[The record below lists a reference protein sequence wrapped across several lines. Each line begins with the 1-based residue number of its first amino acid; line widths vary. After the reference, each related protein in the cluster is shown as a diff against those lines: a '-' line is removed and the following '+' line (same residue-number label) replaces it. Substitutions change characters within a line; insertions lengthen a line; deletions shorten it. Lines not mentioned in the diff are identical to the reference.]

1 LPVVAIR
8 APWPSDKSR
17 PVKILAAG
25 ELDSTPKT
33 PAVLSP
39 LPGSRSGLTRRRPP
53 LPGCAPRGLAFYR
66 VAVTTFGRPIIA
78 GEVATP
84 LATNSR
90 GQCFLLPL
98 RPPRGSAKL
107 STTARGR
114 YKLTVPPAPPCIQA
128 AIAPACIPNLP
139 PENLNSEFPPT
150 SLSATVK
157 QVSPWPAQIRSVH
170 VALLLVL
177 TFSCVLDAF
186 QTIQLN
192 LTAMN

>member
-1 LPVVAIR
+1 MLADDSRLPALR
-8 APWPSDKSR
+8 
-17 PVKILAAG
+17 
-25 ELDSTPKT
+25 
-33 PAVLSP
+33 
-39 LPGSRSGLTRRRPP
+39 
-53 LPGCAPRGLAFYR
+53 R
-66 VAVTTFGRPIIA
+66 VAQPLHCIAVNPCASSWLVGVT
-78 GEVATP
+78 ATVD
-84 LATNSR
+84 ATNSR
-90 GQCFLLPL
+90 GQCFLLHL

-107 STTARGR
+107 STTTRGR
-114 YKLTVPPAPPCIQA
+114 YKLTVPPALPCIQA

-150 SLSATVK
+150 SLSATLK

-177 TFSCVLDAF
+177 TFSCVLDAL